1 MGIDNLKV
9 LAASDWG
16 RIRDIY
22 IPLSNH
28 DGKNNRMSVSEASL
42 DEAIAYIGST
52 EPFRLWDESNPE
64 VARRLIDL
72 CIDLELGHKTRVDLK
87 DVGSF
92 RAQYVRTAHGHTLA
106 LRVLPNVTPTLKQLN
121 MPQVCRDLLLD
132 PQLLQGG
139 LVLIPSTN
147 GQGKTTTAS
156 ATVVSRL
163 LAFQGHCNAVEDP
176 PECPLEGFHGQGRC
190 FQIPAEPDES
200 GLPGSGYAK
209 ALLDTL
215 RFFPGLTG
223 GGTIL
228 FIGEIRDART
238 ALEAIL
244 AAANGHLVI
253 ATLHGNSI
261 RAALQRLST
270 LAQST
275 PDSMPAS
282 QINMLLAETL
292 KLVHFQTLQYQL
304 NQERGGEF
312 SDRWAEG
319 RLSCKVLCV
328 TSGATQDAIA
338 SGDFARIDQIVSSQ
352 DSALSNLEDEIK
364 KGAVK
369 TGVAAAFR
377 RAVSGKA

>member
-1 MGIDNLKV
+1 MSIENLKI
-9 LAASDWG
+9 LPASDWG

-22 IPLSNH
+22 IPIKES
-28 DGKNNRMSVSEASL
+28 DGHGVTVSEGCL
-42 DEAIAYIGST
+42 DQGIAYIGGT
-52 EPFRLWDESNPE
+52 EAYRLWDGSSDK
-64 VARRLIDL
+64 ARISM
-72 CIDLELGHKTRVDLK
+72 EG
-87 DVGSF
+87 VGSF
-92 RAQYVRTAHGHTLA
+92 RAQYVRTRDGQQLA
-106 LRVLPNVTPTLKQLN
+106 LRVLPEVTPTLKQLN

-156 ATVVSRL
+156 ATVKSRL
-163 LAFQGHCNAVEDP
+163 HLYQGHCNTVEDP

-190 FQIPAEPDES
+190 FQIPAEADES

-253 ATLHGNSI
+253 ATIHGNSI
-261 RAALQRLST
+261 RAALHRLST

-275 PDSMPAS
+275 PDRMPAA

-292 KLVHFQTLQYQL
+292 KLVHYQTLQYQIGAGA
-304 NQERGGEF
+304 ETT

-319 RLSCKVLCV
+319 RLSCKVLAV
-328 TSGATQDAIA
+328 AQSDKATIELIA
-338 SGDFARIDQIVSSQ
+338 NGDFGRL
-352 DSALSNLEDEIK
+352 DSVLTHQEAVLSDIEEEIR
-364 KGAVK
+364 KG
-369 TGVAAAFR
+369 TLTSCLAAAFR
-377 RAVSGKA
+377 KRITSK